1 VTHMRH
7 VSPDRSLVSRRMLI
21 RAAAAATAA
30 IVSAAARAAPGV
42 AAAPVNIVGALGG
55 PAPAPQPGSTASQV
69 LAQVAPPGQGTP
81 PSVITNPP
89 RQWGPDAPPMIY
101 PDPDIITVDPSFGPY
116 RLGITAIHRLWT
128 GGRWLEGPAWSSE
141 GNYLLFSDVQGDVEY
156 RLTWDDMRVSKFRD
170 PSYHSNGH
178 TMDYQGREI
187 TCQDEFRRVL
197 RWEHDGTVTVI
208 ADNYQGKPLN
218 SPNDAVPHPDGSI
231 WFTDPPYGDTLSEG
245 QPDAPGGPT
254 NPSGN
259 INPKVGDPFGG
270 GDRRQLPTNVYRWD
284 PSGRLDVVITED
296 QLPDPNGLAFSAD
309 HKTLYVASTGKGPGD
324 TGPGGNGVIFAFD
337 VAADGK
343 SLANQR
349 LFTDMMVDGVHCGP
363 DGMRV
368 DVDGNVWASSN
379 APLGYAGVLVFN
391 PQGKLI
397 GRIRLPEVCANLAF
411 GGPKHNF
418 VLMTA
423 SQSIYA
429 LQVNTQGAQ
438 PG

>member
-1 VTHMRH
+1 MTHETHISRDNG
-7 VSPDRSLVSRRMLI
+7 PISRRTLI
-21 RAAAAATAA
+21 KAAAAATTA
-30 IVSAAARAAPGV
+30 IVGAAMTPGV
-42 AAAPVNIVGALGG
+42 GLAAGPDNIAGALGAPAAAP
-55 PAPAPQPGSTASQV
+55 PAGVSAFQAR
-69 LAQVAPPGQGTP
+69 AQDPPPGQGTP

-89 RQWGPDAPPMIY
+89 RQWGPDAAPTIY

-116 RLGITAIHRLWT
+116 MLGITAIHRIWT

-156 RLTWDDMRVSKFRD
+156 RLTWDDMRVTKFRD

-178 TMDYQGREI
+178 TMDFQGREV
-187 TCQDEFRRVL
+187 TCQDEFRRVI

-218 SPNDAVPHPDGSI
+218 SPNDVVAHPDGSL

-245 QPDAPGGPT
+245 QPDAPGGPA
-254 NPSGN
+254 NPSGR
-259 INPKVGDPFGG
+259 INPKVGDQFG
-270 GDRRQLPTNVYRWD
+270 DNFRRQLPTNIYRWD
-284 PSGRLDVVITED
+284 PSGRLDVVIGED
-296 QLPDPNGLAFSAD
+296 QNPDPNGLAFSPD
-309 HKTLYVASTGKGPGD
+309 FKTLYVASTGKGPGD
-324 TGPGGNGVIFAFD
+324 TGSGGTGVIYAYD
-337 VAADGK
+337 VASDGK
-343 SLANQR
+343 SVANRR

-368 DVDGNVWASSN
+368 DVDGNLWSGSN

-391 PQGKLI
+391 PQGALI
-397 GRIRLPEVCANLAF
+397 GRIRLPEVCANLTF

-418 VLMTA
+418 LLMTA

-429 LQVNTQGAQ
+429 LQVNTQGAH